1 MTVHFYT
8 LCHLIAQCGSMTR
21 VMVHKLVHVSLV
33 CCSSMQIQGVAKQ
46 RKCDNGSHLEW
57 LEEHWVPGFKPQYGC
72 IFFSS
77 CDIQCLTVLV
87 QNWSHWHYAHTSF
100 QHSSEQIWWQTD
112 AAGNVAQQINWQNR
126 CRDNLGSVKWKSA
139 FEHAQNVQIQ
149 VILNIHKVSLG
160 PLLSIDTFY
169 HLSLIVSYDC

>member
-33 CCSSMQIQGVAKQ
+33 WCRSMQIQGATKQ
-46 RKCDNGSHLEW
+46 RKCDTGVQIVTWRALGPKIQAPIW
-57 LEEHWVPGFKPQYGC
+57 LY
-72 IFFSS
+72 IFLILWHPMPH
-77 CDIQCLTVLV
+77 CVGPKC
-87 QNWSHWHYAHTSF
+87 SHWHYTHTSF

-112 AAGNVAQQINWQNR
+112 AAGNVAQQINRQNR

-139 FEHAQNVQIQ
+139 FEPAQNVQIQ
-149 VILNIHKVSLG
+149 VILKIHKVSLG